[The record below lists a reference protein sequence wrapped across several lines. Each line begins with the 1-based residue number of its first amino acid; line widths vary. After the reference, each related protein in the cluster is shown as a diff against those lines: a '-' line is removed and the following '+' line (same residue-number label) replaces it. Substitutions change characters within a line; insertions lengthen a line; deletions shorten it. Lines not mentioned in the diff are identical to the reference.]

1 MTCLFD
7 WWSRLVQ
14 VTKCMT
20 VSSSG
25 SPGMVSSNWALE
37 REGLNAEGSLVE
49 PLEDCPWPPSSSLSA
64 IRATRLLRS
73 CSCIIVAACPGMQP
87 GYSMVCTLTMG
98 AFHRVK
104 CRLAQ
109 YDATDA

>member
-1 MTCLFD
+1 MTG
-7 WWSRLVQ
+7 
-14 VTKCMT
+14 
-20 VSSSG
+20 SSSD

-49 PLEDCPWPPSSSLSA
+49 PPEGCPWPPSSSLSA

-73 CSCIIVAACPGMQP
+73 CSCSIVAACHGMQP
-87 GYSMVCTLTMG
+87 SHSMVCPLTVG
-98 AFHRVK
+98 AFYRVK

-109 YDATDA
+109 YDAAEACADGA